1 MGPTL
6 NSIPNVINCLDLHD
20 QAAAITATDFANGVT
35 DYGVY
40 RISWVH
46 RIDQAAT
53 ASSATQLTLTWT
65 EESVGQTFTGTN
77 LIGNTPTT
85 RESNVILIHAD
96 ASTTINY
103 AVSYTSV
110 GATPMTFEL
119 ALVLE
124 RIRPLVYG

>member
-1 MGPTL
+1 MAPTL
-6 NSIPNVINCLDLHD
+6 NSIPNVINFLDLHD
-20 QAAAITATDFANGVT
+20 QSAAITTTDFANGVT

-46 RIDQAAT
+46 RIDQAASS
-53 ASSATQLTLTWT
+53 SSATQLTLTWT
-65 EESVGQTFTGTN
+65 EEGVGQTFTGTN
-77 LIGNTPTT
+77 LIGNALTT

-96 ASTTINY
+96 ASTAINY

-110 GATPMTFEL
+110 GGTPMTFEI